1 MDISAL
7 PAETSSSD
15 LSALVLATVGLV
27 LLAILL
33 PALIILARL
42 TRPLKR
48 QQQAQ
53 VDEPSMEDA
62 WAESGRRMK
71 PGPETDEDSLPKDG
85 EFG

>member
-7 PAETSSSD
+7 PVETSSSD
-15 LSALVLATVGLV
+15 LSALMLATVGLV

-33 PALIILARL
+33 PALIILVRL

-48 QQQAQ
+48 RQPSSDS
-53 VDEPSMEDA
+53 DELVEDA
-62 WAESGRRMK
+62 WAESGRRIK
-71 PGPETDEDSLPKDG
+71 PGPDGDEESLPRDG

>member
-7 PAETSSSD
+7 PPETSSSD

-33 PALIILARL
+33 PLLVILARL

-48 QQQAQ
+48 QEGAPAN
-53 VDEPSMEDA
+53 DESMEDA

-71 PGPETDEDSLPKDG
+71 PGPATDEDSLPTDG